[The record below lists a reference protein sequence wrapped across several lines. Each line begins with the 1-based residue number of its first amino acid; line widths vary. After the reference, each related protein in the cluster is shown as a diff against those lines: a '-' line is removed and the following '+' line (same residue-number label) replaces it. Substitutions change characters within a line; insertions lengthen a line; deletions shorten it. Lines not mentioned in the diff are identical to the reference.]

1 MSLQPDAAG
10 ERAAAGS
17 VEDPLAL
24 LATPDEHLFSRPDRA
39 LTGTPI
45 ISVVAPARH
54 EGEGPQPIIA
64 PVPNG
69 NHGSV
74 VAEGCSA
81 EPEIPAA
88 SGVWV
93 PPRSATLVDL
103 KRRYAFYRM
112 VRRAP
117 ENSLVRRRHAVS
129 PFVGSIPSRVPG
141 LASVDR
147 VVRTRVFVRD
157 LQLLNDVL
165 SLTPCFDRYWVWSGL
180 LLGWAREGRVLPH
193 DLRDADFAYAEEDEP
208 LILDGIEALVRAGFR
223 RGFSLRNNA
232 GQFTEHTVIR
242 HGARFEFFRMSP
254 VASEWEYQLYCVDR
268 HLQVQLTARLPRQPL
283 APFDF
288 VDRKWLKPLDHDQEL
303 SLAYGDWHTPDP
315 SWDNLEQGGIVGR
328 EEWTGG

>member
-1 MSLQPDAAG
+1 
-10 ERAAAGS
+10 
-17 VEDPLAL
+17 
-24 LATPDEHLFSRPDRA
+24 
-39 LTGTPI
+39 
-45 ISVVAPARH
+45 
-54 EGEGPQPIIA
+54 
-64 PVPNG
+64 
-69 NHGSV
+69 
-74 VAEGCSA
+74 
-81 EPEIPAA
+81 
-88 SGVWV
+88 
-93 PPRSATLVDL
+93 
-103 KRRYAFYRM
+103 
-112 VRRAP
+112 
-117 ENSLVRRRHAVS
+117 
-129 PFVGSIPSRVPG
+129 